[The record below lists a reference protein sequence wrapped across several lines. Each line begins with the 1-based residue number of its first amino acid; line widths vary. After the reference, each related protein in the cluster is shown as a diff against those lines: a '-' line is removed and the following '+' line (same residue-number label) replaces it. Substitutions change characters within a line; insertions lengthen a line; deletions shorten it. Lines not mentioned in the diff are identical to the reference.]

1 MPVHDARYVSGPGD
15 FSGVKSMR
23 FQHQSYAQAGDPN
36 DDPSAHDESILAKF
50 PGSRE
55 KDSVNAYSSG
65 NPDRAEGGKTCGEIF
80 LPSSRT
86 I

>member
-1 MPVHDARYVSGPGD
+1 MARGAMPVHDARYVSGPGD

-36 DDPSAHDESILAKF
+36 DDPSAHDEPILAKF

-55 KDSVNAYSSG
+55 KDSAMLTLRKLGS
-65 NPDRAEGGKTCGEIF
+65 C
-80 LPSSRT
+80 
-86 I
+86 